1 MIQRA
6 YTRYLIGELGNTNK
20 VLVLYGARQVG
31 KTTLVREV
39 LKNYKGKILEV
50 NADEQPNWEVLSSRD
65 FSKLSAL
72 VEGYDLLFIDEAQR
86 IPDIGINLKI
96 LHDKLPGLKII
107 VTGSSSLDLADRV
120 KEPLTG
126 RTWTYTL
133 YPISLDEWRGS
144 SGANAFETGV
154 EVEKFLRYG
163 MYPEVFSFES
173 TARKEQY
180 LKEITGSYLYKD
192 ILALTSIKF
201 PEKLVQ
207 LLKMLAFQIGA
218 EVSVQELSNSLQI
231 HREAVLNY
239 MDLLE
244 KTFVIFRLGGY
255 NRNLRKEV
263 TKMSKVYFYDLGIRN
278 AVIGN
283 FNELNSRTDA
293 GQLWKNFLVVE
304 RMKQNACQQRF
315 VSYYFWRTYGGSE
328 LDLVEEAGGR
338 LSGFEFKWGNKK
350 GKAPR
355 PWMDAYPEASYG
367 CFNRDNFL
375 EFLK

>member
-1 MIQRA
+1 
-6 YTRYLIGELGNTNK
+6 
-20 VLVLYGARQVG
+20 
-31 KTTLVREV
+31 
-39 LKNYKGKILEV
+39 LKNYKGKVLEI

-65 FSKLSAL
+65 FSKLSTL

-133 YPISLDEWRGS
+133 YPISLDEWKNS
-144 SGANAFETGV
+144 SGANDFETGAK
-154 EVEKFLRYG
+154 VEKFLRYG
-163 MYPEVFSFES
+163 MYPEVFSIES
-173 TARKEQY
+173 AARKELY
-180 LKEITGSYLYKD
+180 LNEITGSYLYKD

-207 LLKMLAFQIGA
+207 LLKLLAFQIGS
-218 EVSVQELSNSLQI
+218 EVSVQELSSALQI

-244 KTFVIFRLGGY
+244 KSFVIFRLGGY

-263 TKMSKVYFYDLGIRN
+263 T
-278 AVIGN
+278 N
-283 FNELNSRTDA
+283 FCPLWVAKFGPLYPA
-293 GQLWKNFLVVE
+293 GQLWENFLVAE
-304 RMKQNACQQRF
+304 RMKQNTYQQRF

-328 LDLVEEAGGR
+328 LDLVEEGDGQ
-338 LSGFEFKWGNKK
+338 LSGFGFKWGKKK
-350 GKAPR
+350 GR
-355 PWMDAYPEASYG
+355 PPKPWQDTYPEAGYD
-367 CFNRDNFL
+367 CINRDNFL